1 VIESLA
7 ISKLMSRKALPLSGS
22 DLALAG
28 TSYFPSARPSEIAA
42 DAGSAGVG
50 HYGIE
55 SKRADRNHHGMRSRP
70 DFERRPQTR
79 LTLLRNSPN
88 FKVKRGASAC
98 LRRRLSR

>member
-42 DAGSAGVG
+42 NAGSAGVG
-50 HYGIE
+50 HRGIE
-55 SKRADRNHHGMRSRP
+55 SKQPDRIIMACEGRISIGKSGPNRALCEPG
-70 DFERRPQTR
+70 
-79 LTLLRNSPN
+79 
-88 FKVKRGASAC
+88 
-98 LRRRLSR
+98 